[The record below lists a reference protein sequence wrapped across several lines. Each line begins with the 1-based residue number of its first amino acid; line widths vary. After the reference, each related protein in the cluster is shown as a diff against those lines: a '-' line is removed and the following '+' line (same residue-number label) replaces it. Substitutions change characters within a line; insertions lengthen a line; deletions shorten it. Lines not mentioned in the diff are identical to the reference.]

1 MYEKDRSFVEQGSLP
16 GGSLLVDHGLP
27 GAALVTI
34 EAVEAPTFVSDA
46 TLSVGTESVDG
57 VIQQGV
63 SAAGNDGCGEEQ
75 YGKKESSKFN
85 QC

>member
-34 EAVEAPTFVSDA
+34 EAVEAPALVSDA
-46 TLSVGTESVDG
+46 TSGVSTELVDG
-57 VIQQGV
+57 VI
-63 SAAGNDGCGEEQ
+63 
-75 YGKKESSKFN
+75 
-85 QC
+85 

>member
-34 EAVEAPTFVSDA
+34 EIVIFRVDI
-46 TLSVGTESVDG
+46 TLSTRD
-57 VIQQGV
+57 
-63 SAAGNDGCGEEQ
+63 A
-75 YGKKESSKFN
+75 
-85 QC
+85 